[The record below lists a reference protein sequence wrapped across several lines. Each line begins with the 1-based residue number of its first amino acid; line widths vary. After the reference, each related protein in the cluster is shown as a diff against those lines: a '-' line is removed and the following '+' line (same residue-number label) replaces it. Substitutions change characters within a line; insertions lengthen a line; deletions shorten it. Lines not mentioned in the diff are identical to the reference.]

1 MWCVSWCVC
10 VLQGV
15 GEPVNGTQGRKS
27 SSVGL
32 QNSNQCRQSLP
43 LGPNVN
49 WTFTADGRLE
59 SGSGVCLSVEKTP
72 GAQLWS
78 KPLSDSKVAVLVLN
92 TLKQPQSFALPLAD
106 VPGLKCGAGGCAV
119 RDVWRQQ
126 DNGTV
131 TGQLAMDLASH
142 QTAYMILSAGSA

>member
-1 MWCVSWCVC
+1 MWCAC

-72 GAQLWS
+72 GPQLWS
-78 KPLSDSKVAVLVLN
+78 KPLSDSKLTRLLDEKGINVARRTVA
-92 TLKQPQSFALPLAD
+92 KYREALRIPPSNERKELA
-106 VPGLKCGAGGCAV
+106 
-119 RDVWRQQ
+119 
-126 DNGTV
+126 
-131 TGQLAMDLASH
+131 
-142 QTAYMILSAGSA
+142 

>member
-1 MWCVSWCVC
+1 MLAFGWGKGDIGC
-10 VLQGV
+10 GV
-15 GEPVNGTQGRKS
+15 ASSGRGLKRRKS

-72 GAQLWS
+72 GPQLWS
-78 KPLSDSKVAVLVLN
+78 KPLSDSKLDI
-92 TLKQPQSFALPLAD
+92 P
-106 VPGLKCGAGGCAV
+106 PGECA
-119 RDVWRQQ
+119 
-126 DNGTV
+126 
-131 TGQLAMDLASH
+131 ASD
-142 QTAYMILSAGSA
+142 SASSQG